1 MHHVNRD
8 QATHNLTR
16 PMTAATGG
24 VCDDEVD
31 GHPKATAVKPM
42 KIHLRP
48 EIERLIQRDVERGP
62 YQTMDEFVE
71 QAVQM
76 LHAQE
81 EWLSANRSDIRAKIE
96 AGYAAAQRGELIDDA
111 EIRARMEQRKRVWQS
126 DQSKA

>member
-1 MHHVNRD
+1 
-8 QATHNLTR
+8 
-16 PMTAATGG
+16 MT
-24 VCDDEVD
+24 
-31 GHPKATAVKPM
+31 
-42 KIHLRP
+42 IHLRP
-48 EIERLIQRDVERGP
+48 EIERLVQQDVERGP

-71 QAVQM
+71 QAVRM
-76 LHAQE
+76 LRAQE